1 MARRYRL
8 QMPEPLPHDSVSP
21 PREAVAFGVLLREW
35 RARRRQSQLA
45 LALDAGISSR
55 HLSFVETGRA
65 QASREM
71 VLLLAE
77 RLQVPLREQNLMLLA
92 AGFAPVFPLRSL
104 DDPALKEAR
113 RAVEIVL
120 QGHEPYPALA
130 VDRHWNLVLANRAVA
145 PFLEGV
151 APELLAPSLNVL
163 RLSLHPR
170 GLARRIGNL
179 AEWRHHVL
187 ARLRQQIDL
196 SGDPVL
202 TALRDELAGYE
213 APSPTPVSFRDP
225 KGNALGVVVPLQ
237 LFTDG
242 GVLSFFTTTT
252 VFGTP
257 IDISLSELAIEAF
270 FPADAETAAR
280 LRAGFDAPDKTAMV

>member
-1 MARRYRL
+1 
-8 QMPEPLPHDSVSP
+8 MPEPSP
-21 PREAVAFGVLLREW
+21 PAARSHDALGFGSLLREW
-35 RARRRQSQLA
+35 RGRRRLSQLA
-45 LALDAGISSR
+45 LALDAGVSSR

-65 QASREM
+65 QASRDM

-92 AGFAPVFPLRSL
+92 AGFAPVFPLHTL

-151 APELLAPSLNVL
+151 SPELLAPSINVL
-163 RLSLHPR
+163 RLSLHPQ

-187 ARLRQQIDL
+187 TRLRHQIDL
-196 SGDPVL
+196 SGDAVL
-202 TALRDELAGYE
+202 AALRHERAGYT
-213 APSPTPVSFRDP
+213 APAPAAVSFRDP
-225 KGNALGVVVPLQ
+225 GDALGVVVPLQ
-237 LFTDG
+237 LVTEG

-270 FPADAETAAR
+270 FPADAETADR
-280 LRAGFDAPDKTAMV
+280 LRRGADAANSAALV

>member
-1 MARRYRL
+1 
-8 QMPEPLPHDSVSP
+8 MPEPSP
-21 PREAVAFGVLLREW
+21 QAAPASPSREALAFGPLLREW
-35 RARRRQSQLA
+35 RGRRRLSQLA
-45 LALDAGISSR
+45 LALDAGVSSR

-65 QASREM
+65 QASRDL

-77 RLQVPLREQNLMLLA
+77 RLQVPLRERNLMLLA
-92 AGFAPVFPLRSL
+92 AGFAPVFPLHTI

-113 RAVEIVL
+113 RAIEIVL

-170 GLARRIGNL
+170 GLARRIANL

-187 ARLRQQIDL
+187 GRLRHQLDICA
-196 SGDPVL
+196 DPVL
-202 TALRDELAGYE
+202 AALRDELAGYA
-213 APSPTPVSFRDP
+213 APSPAPVSFRDP
-225 KGNALGVVVPLQ
+225 KGDALGVVVPLQ
-237 LFTDG
+237 LVTDG

-270 FPADAETAAR
+270 FPANAETADR
-280 LRAGFDAPDKTAMV
+280 LRNSP

>member
-1 MARRYRL
+1 
-8 QMPEPLPHDSVSP
+8 MPEPVPPAAPSP
-21 PREAVAFGVLLREW
+21 EALAFGPLLREW
-35 RARRRQSQLA
+35 RGRRRLSQLA
-45 LALDAGISSR
+45 LALDAGVSSR

-65 QASREM
+65 QASRDM

-92 AGFAPVFPLRSL
+92 AGFAPVFPLRTL

-120 QGHEPYPALA
+120 EGHEPYPALA

-179 AEWRHHVL
+179 AQWRHHVL
-187 ARLRQQIDL
+187 TRLRHQIDV
-196 SGDPVL
+196 SADAVL
-202 TALRDELAGYE
+202 LALRDELAGYE

-225 KGNALGVVVPLQ
+225 KGDGLGVVVPLQ
-237 LFTDG
+237 LVTEG

-257 IDISLSELAIEAF
+257 IDIALSELAIEAF
-270 FPADAETAAR
+270 FPADAETADR
-280 LRAGFDAPDKTAMV
+280 LRRGADPANRAALV

>member
-1 MARRYRL
+1 MRRAVARRYRL
-8 QMPEPLPHDSVSP
+8 GMPEPSP
-21 PREAVAFGVLLREW
+21 QAAPASPSHEALAFGPLLREW
-35 RARRRQSQLA
+35 RGRRRLSQLA
-45 LALDAGISSR
+45 LALVAGVSSR

-65 QASREM
+65 QASRDM

-77 RLQVPLREQNLMLLA
+77 RLQVPFRERNLMLLA
-92 AGFAPVFPLRSL
+92 AGFAPVFPLRTL

-120 QGHEPYPALA
+120 AGHEPYPALA

-151 APELLAPSLNVL
+151 APELLAPINVL

-170 GLARRIGNL
+170 GLARRIANL

-187 ARLRQQIDL
+187 ARLHHQIEL

-202 TALRDELAGYE
+202 AALRDELAGYA
-213 APSPTPVSFRDP
+213 APSPAPVSFRDP
-225 KGNALGVVVPLQ
+225 KGDALGVVVPLQ
-237 LFTDG
+237 LVTDG

-270 FPADAETAAR
+270 FPADAETADR
-280 LRAGFDAPDKTAMV
+280 LRSTP